1 MYVKSISRKHRQAIN
16 RFKNKIALDMLIK
29 SEPKKKERTKNER
42 KN

>member
-29 SEPKKKERTKNER
+29 SEPKKIKKKILVIE
-42 KN
+42 

>member
-29 SEPKKKERTKNER
+29 SESKKKERTKNER

>member
-29 SEPKKKERTKNER
+29 SESKKKESNKNDR